1 MDFKLEEALS
11 KLLKSQ
17 LLQHQFHPQNNR
29 KLQLNHTQA
38 PVKKKKNGL
47 ELTNLKLHHAH
58 SSLLEFAKMVINA
71 KDLMSIVSTSK
82 KL

>member
-17 LLQHQFHPQNNR
+17 LLQHQFYPQNNR

-38 PVKKKKNGL
+38 PMKKKKNGL

-82 KL
+82 K